1 MVAKEFSVKDFG
13 NMDDLISISDAVHI
27 VTPTNFHHEIAIK
40 CLQKNKDIFIE
51 KPITS
56 NTAQA
61 NEIIELA
68 LSRKCIVQV
77 GHIERFNP
85 TINRLKDI
93 EALVPKN
100 CILSYIPFLYKYTV
114 YTFSQILPCISIAHS
129 TVLISKV
136 LQLLCCARSA
146 PANDH
151 INAVKGKGR
160 ITAPTDSALI

>member
-1 MVAKEFSVKDFG
+1 MMQKKIKIGVIGAGHLGKYHINHLSKHASIDFVGFYDVNQESAAMVAKEFSVKDFG

-40 CLQKNKDIFIE
+40 CLQNNKDVFIE

-61 NEIIELA
+61 NEIIDLA

-85 TINRLKDI
+85 TINRLNDI
-93 EALVPKN
+93 VSEPHYIEIERLAPFQ
-100 CILSYIPFLYKYTV
+100 LS
-114 YTFSQILPCISIAHS
+114 
-129 TVLISKV
+129 LI
-136 LQLLCCARSA
+136 
-146 PANDH
+146 H
-151 INAVKGKGR
+151 I
-160 ITAPTDSALI
+160 